1 MVYLFIIPKNKCNV
15 DNILKKIIYKYLL
28 IKVFRI
34 FAVPTKWGKGEK
46 IINGKK
52 TRSRKRVSSEK
63 RRATRR

>member
-1 MVYLFIIPKNKCNV
+1 V

>member
-1 MVYLFIIPKNKCNV
+1 M
-15 DNILKKIIYKYLL
+15 DNNLKKNRYKYLL

-34 FAVPTKWGKGEK
+34 FAVPTMWGKGEK

-63 RRATRR
+63 RGATRR